1 MNLIDPIHQHAA
13 SMPDRPA
20 IITSRGH
27 LSWAA
32 IDRLIWS
39 IALDLHRRGLSAGDR
54 VGITMVHPV
63 RHLLTALAL
72 ARIGVAHLAI
82 PAFNSQTTRNELTA
96 SLSLK
101 SLISDLD
108 TVVAETPGAILL
120 EKHSTIEVRA
130 EEKAA
135 IAAAE
140 ADLPWLILQS
150 SGTTGKPKFAELT
163 HASAIERHRRFQTLF
178 NCTDTD
184 IFWAA
189 SAPDF
194 VVAKQR
200 LTFNLLS
207 GAAVCLPRRNV
218 ISPELLHFLNQ
229 HRITIAC
236 GTPSH
241 LHQLIDL
248 GEPMPYLRAFEA
260 RSAFISEKLRRT
272 FRKVV
277 TDNLYIVYGTNE
289 GETLALADPAL
300 QSLVPDTV
308 GMTSD
313 GLTLEVVDEHGTQ
326 RPALVSGEIRVR
338 GPGVITSYIDNP
350 EASAKSFRNGWFYP
364 GDLGFMTAE
373 GALVLQGRK
382 DDMMIFD
389 GINIYPAEIEG
400 VLAAHPSVRE
410 AAAFSL
416 RHERFQD
423 VPVAAVTLT
432 SEASEKALI
441 EHCRNLLGIK
451 HPKRVFVLEEF
462 PRNPM
467 GKILR
472 RELAQHVR
480 QLQSAAQTP

>member
-1 MNLIDPIHQHAA
+1 
-13 SMPDRPA
+13 
-20 IITSRGH
+20 
-27 LSWAA
+27 
-32 IDRLIWS
+32 
-39 IALDLHRRGLSAGDR
+39 
-54 VGITMVHPV
+54 
-63 RHLLTALAL
+63 
-72 ARIGVAHLAI
+72 
-82 PAFNSQTTRNELTA
+82 
-96 SLSLK
+96 
-101 SLISDLD
+101 
-108 TVVAETPGAILL
+108 
-120 EKHSTIEVRA
+120 
-130 EEKAA
+130 
-135 IAAAE
+135 
-140 ADLPWLILQS
+140 
-150 SGTTGKPKFAELT
+150 
-163 HASAIERHRRFQTLF
+163 
-178 NCTDTD
+178 
-184 IFWAA
+184 
-189 SAPDF
+189 
-194 VVAKQR
+194 
-200 LTFNLLS
+200 
-207 GAAVCLPRRNV
+207 
-218 ISPELLHFLNQ
+218 
-229 HRITIAC
+229 
-236 GTPSH
+236 
-241 LHQLIDL
+241 
-248 GEPMPYLRAFEA
+248 
-260 RSAFISEKLRRT
+260 
-272 FRKVV
+272 
-277 TDNLYIVYGTNE
+277 
-289 GETLALADPAL
+289 
-300 QSLVPDTV
+300 
-308 GMTSD
+308 MTSD

-326 RPALVSGEIRVR
+326 RPALVSGEIRVS

-410 AAAFSL
+410 TAAFSL